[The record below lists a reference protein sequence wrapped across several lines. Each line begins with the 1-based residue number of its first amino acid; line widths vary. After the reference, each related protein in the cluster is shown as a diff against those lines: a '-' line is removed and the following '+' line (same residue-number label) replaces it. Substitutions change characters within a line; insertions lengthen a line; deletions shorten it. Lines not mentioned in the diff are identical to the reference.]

1 MKVDI
6 IREQDCHLYDTL
18 TQDCQLLAQSAYLP
32 AAEMAR
38 KLTFAHFV
46 SLQLYFYVTGLDS
59 QRSLI
64 TDFKTKSMSKIGL

>member
-1 MKVDI
+1 
-6 IREQDCHLYDTL
+6 
-18 TQDCQLLAQSAYLP
+18 
-32 AAEMAR
+32 
-38 KLTFAHFV
+38 V